1 MRMGVVPDR
10 NHDMG
15 YPIHYCQRHTGH
27 DGRNNM
33 VSRMFHIHS
42 RTQDKERMT
51 HKDAIANFTIALDPV
66 K

>member
-51 HKDAIANFTIALDPV
+51 HNEVTLL
-66 K
+66 